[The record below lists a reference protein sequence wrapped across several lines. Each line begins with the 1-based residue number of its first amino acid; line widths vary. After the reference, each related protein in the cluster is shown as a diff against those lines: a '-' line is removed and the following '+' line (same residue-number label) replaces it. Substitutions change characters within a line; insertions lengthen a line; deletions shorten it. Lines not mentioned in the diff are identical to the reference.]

1 MRKLTPEHEPRVTQH
16 VGIRMKASIQ
26 ISLVQAF
33 SLQDTPYK
41 FYRETK
47 GPGFRPTDTDLVP
60 NALIL
65 PAKLY
70 LYSFFLNPFICGYLG
85 SSNKQK
91 DIGRSGECC
100 GHTGTLFQ
108 CQVCS
113 SELTRVHSMVKFNN
127 LPTAGRKP
135 QKTMLRCGRVIF
147 PKQITIQQF
156 MPSSA

>member
-1 MRKLTPEHEPRVTQH
+1 MRKLTPEHEPGVTQH
-16 VGIRMKASIQ
+16 VGIRMKASVQ

-33 SLQDTPYK
+33 SLQDILYK

-47 GPGFRPTDTDLVP
+47 GPGFRHTDTDLVP
-60 NALIL
+60 NALI

-70 LYSFFLNPFICGYLG
+70 FYKIGLNPFICGYLG

-91 DIGRSGECC
+91 DLGRSGECC
-100 GHTGTLFQ
+100 GHIGTLLQ
-108 CQVCS
+108 CQVCY
-113 SELTRVHSMVKFNN
+113 SELTRGHPMVKFNN